1 MPTTRCASR
10 EEIFGPVISVIDYDS
25 LDEAV
30 SIANDTPYGLSGAVF
45 GPDPDAAL
53 AVARRMRTGTVTI
66 NTSIDFDFDAPY
78 GGFKSSGI
86 ERELGGIEGILGFTE
101 VRAIG
106 L

>member
-1 MPTTRCASR
+1 MTATNVQSR
-10 EEIFGPVISVIDYDS
+10 ND
-25 LDEAV
+25 LC
-30 SIANDTPYGLSGAVF
+30 IAGQWVGA
-45 GPDPDAAL
+45 
-53 AVARRMRTGTVTI
+53 
-66 NTSIDFDFDAPY
+66 Y